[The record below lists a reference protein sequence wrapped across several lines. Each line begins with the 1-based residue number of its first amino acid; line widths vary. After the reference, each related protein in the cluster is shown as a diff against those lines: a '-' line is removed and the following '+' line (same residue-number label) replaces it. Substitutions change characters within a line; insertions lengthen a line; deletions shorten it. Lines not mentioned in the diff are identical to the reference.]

1 MGNAIDWNKVGA
13 IGTWCFG
20 IVGLAIYL
28 FDRLRQAGNM
38 PVTLAGWSPAILI
51 ALAIFGG
58 AALHLKA
65 AALGSRTGRLLIHSA
80 SYGVGGAWW
89 QWWKYKN
96 VTEIVRACVK
106 SDAIDISVSN
116 TILGDPFKGD
126 PKHLFVR
133 YSHNGIAQRTVVP
146 EGGRFSV
153 PASSAES
160 NTLPNSPIVS
170 ATRQMFESLS
180 VSQRFLVK
188 EIYEHPG
195 MAIAFLGRTLD
206 AMKFPPRVGI
216 ESLDHVLRSTNFVH
230 RTTINAEPN
239 ATVKNIVE
247 TLLES
252 AKLPSPETVRQINEE
267 TTAALTTDHNLGY
280 ESILGPL
287 RAKLAEVVKERDNL
301 VRERQSSVLISVCV
315 VSLSVEPTTITRGKT
330 LKIRYTVESS
340 QDVADK
346 IWLGASLP
354 DKNQKWIFN
363 RTQDKPIRLLKGLHE
378 YDRDLTIPTGTA
390 PGSYMLHASVW
401 HGDLSDSAETN
412 RVAKGKPVPI
422 VIEA

>member
-1 MGNAIDWNKVGA
+1 MDLQKGA
-13 IGTWCFG
+13 NIAQILSLLGIAPAAYCAYGTWVLLHPGTTGWPVSSTGLLISFG
-20 IVGLAIYL
+20 AFIACAVIGGVAAVLVRNTSRVPPHAERSEKSRVSA
-28 FDRLRQAGNM
+28 FPETA
-38 PVTLAGWSPAILI
+38 I
-51 ALAIFGG
+51 ALATR
-58 AALHLKA
+58 
-65 AALGSRTGRLLIHSA
+65 RT
-80 SYGVGGAWW
+80 
-89 QWWKYKN
+89 
-96 VTEIVRACVK
+96 
-106 SDAIDISVSN
+106 
-116 TILGDPFKGD
+116 
-126 PKHLFVR
+126 
-133 YSHNGIAQRTVVP
+133 
-146 EGGRFSV
+146 
-153 PASSAES
+153 
-160 NTLPNSPIVS
+160 
-170 ATRQMFESLS
+170 FEALS

-188 EIYEHPG
+188 EVYEHPG
-195 MAIAFLGRTLD
+195 TAVAFLGRTLD
-206 AMKFPPRVGI
+206 DMKFPPRVGI
-216 ESLDHVLRSTNFVH
+216 DSLNKVFTTNLVR
-230 RTTINAEPN
+230 RTPVDAEPN

-247 TLLES
+247 ALLES
-252 AKLPSPETVRQINEE
+252 ADLPSPETVRQINEE

-287 RAKLAEVVKERDNL
+287 RAKLTEVVKERDNL

-354 DKNQKWIFN
+354 DKSQKWIFN
-363 RTQDKPIRLLKGLHE
+363 RAQDKPIRLLKGLHE